1 MVANI
6 SIKDKNHKIPN
17 FVDDNIC
24 KSTFPSNSFDLVF
37 SWNVL
42 EHIQQPEL
50 AISEIYRILKP
61 NGIIYSKY
69 NPFFCQGGGH
79 SLATLDFP
87 WGHVRLDESN
97 IKKYLIEI
105 RPQEYDIAYPFYKNS
120 LNRMTIN
127 DLKTYHINAGFELLA
142 LVPIPKQS
150 NIYDVTEEI
159 LEQSKIN
166 YPKVEFIDLVS
177 NGVVCVARKK

>member
-6 SIKDKNHKIPN
+6 SIQDKNHKIPN
-17 FVDDNIC
+17 YVDDNIC
-24 KSTFPSNSFDLVF
+24 NSSFKSNSFDLVF

-50 AISEIYRILKP
+50 AISEIHRILKP
-61 NGIIYSKY
+61 NGIVYNKY

-97 IKKYLIEI
+97 IKKYLREV

-127 DLKTYHINAGFELLA
+127 ELKTYHINAGFELLA

-177 NGVVCVARKK
+177 NGVICVARKK